1 MQSSGGRRLL
11 RTVAILVAMLACAAI
26 AFAQHYTRDD
36 ASSQALTK
44 HLHKNRLPM
53 VGAQVLDG
61 DDGSRQVI
69 LYGFVATDQGRYH
82 AEQRARIYLG
92 SQEITVDNRIVVDPH
107 VRKAQPEPPPD
118 YLTFTPFATPSPP
131 TSIFSAPTP
140 IARFPTPIPTIAP
153 NLFMP

>member
-1 MQSSGGRRLL
+1 M
-11 RTVAILVAMLACAAI
+11 AAI
-26 AFAQHYTRDD
+26 VMIVLAGTALAEHYTRDD

-44 HLHKNRLPM
+44 HLHKHRLPM

-82 AEQRARIYLG
+82 AEQRARAYLG
-92 SQEITVDNRIVVDPH
+92 TQEITVDNRIVVDSH
-107 VRKAQPEPPPD
+107 VRKEQPEPPPD
-118 YLTFTPFATPSPP
+118 YMTFSPFATPSPP
-131 TSIFSAPTP
+131 TSIFSARTP

-153 NLFMP
+153 NLFVP